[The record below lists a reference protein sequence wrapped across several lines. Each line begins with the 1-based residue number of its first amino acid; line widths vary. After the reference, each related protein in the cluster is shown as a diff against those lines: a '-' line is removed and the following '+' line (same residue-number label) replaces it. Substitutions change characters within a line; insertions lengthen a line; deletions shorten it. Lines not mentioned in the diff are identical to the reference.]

1 MGLDLPLSLYLGCTK
16 ARWSWV
22 YVLPITLKAV
32 KVNFCVVPNMYHTTT
47 ALCVKTRVRR
57 RNIGRWRET
66 AGSVLRSSPV
76 FLTQWIKLSVVLS
89 HNSRLM
95 SKLQNAASHISGI
108 FSPKARLR
116 MAVYSL
122 SLIADSDCIWF
133 LREKRMFRVAE
144 EILIECAACDGLIT
158 MSVRIQRTQLA
169 GSIPV

>member
-1 MGLDLPLSLYLGCTK
+1 
-16 ARWSWV
+16 
-22 YVLPITLKAV
+22 
-32 KVNFCVVPNMYHTTT
+32 
-47 ALCVKTRVRR
+47 
-57 RNIGRWRET
+57 
-66 AGSVLRSSPV
+66 
-76 FLTQWIKLSVVLS
+76 
-89 HNSRLM
+89 
-95 SKLQNAASHISGI
+95 
-108 FSPKARLR
+108 